1 MSAHWNLATVFH
13 ATLAATALIFGGFN
27 VFRPTRGDAVHK
39 AVGRI
44 WAVLMEVTAISG
56 LIVVTTLDRP
66 HLGGMDYFLMGLAVF
81 TIVTIALG
89 VRSARRGRIKAHAQ
103 AMVGNYIGL
112 IIAGVFVVVIP
123 TRDVPES
130 FHAAPLQMTL
140 TVGCIVAF
148 CVALLMTVVTIARR
162 RPVRLSP

>member
-1 MSAHWNLATVFH
+1 MSAHWNVTTVFH

-44 WAVLMEVTAISG
+44 WAVLMEVTAITG
-56 LIVVTTLDRP
+56 LIVVPTLHRP
-66 HLGGMDYFLMGLAVF
+66 HLGGMDYFLMGLAIF

-89 VRSARRGRIKAHAQ
+89 VRAARRGQIQAHAR
-103 AMVGNYIGL
+103 AMIGNYVGL
-112 IIAGVFVVVIP
+112 SIAAVFVVIVP

-130 FHAAPLQMTL
+130 FRAAPLQMSL

-148 CVALLMTVVTIARR
+148 CVAALATVVLVAGRR
-162 RPVRLSP
+162 AITPSP